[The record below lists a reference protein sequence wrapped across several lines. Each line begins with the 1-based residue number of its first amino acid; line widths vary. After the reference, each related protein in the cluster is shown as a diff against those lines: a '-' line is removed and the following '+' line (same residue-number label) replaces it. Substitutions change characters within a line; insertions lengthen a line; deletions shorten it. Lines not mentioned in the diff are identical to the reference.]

1 MDSADRALIGRR
13 VCGEINIGC
22 GECARCRAGLPGHC
36 ESRTVLGLIGRD
48 GAFAEYVRLPECNL
62 HVVPDSI
69 SDESAVFVEPLAAA
83 FEILEQVTVAPGD
96 RAVVLGD
103 GKLGLLCAQVLA
115 RAGAQVELAGHH
127 EERAARAREYD
138 IRWVEE
144 SAVRPGGDIV
154 VEATGSAS
162 GFERAVSLVRP
173 RGTIVLKST
182 IASRGAADLN
192 TLVVNEISVIGSRCG
207 PFPRAIRALETG
219 EVAVEWM
226 ITARYPL
233 SDGVEALQYA
243 GQRGVLKV
251 LLEPDG
257 RR

>member
-1 MDSADRALIGRR
+1 
-13 VCGEINIGC
+13 
-22 GECARCRAGLPGHC
+22 
-36 ESRTVLGLIGRD
+36 
-48 GAFAEYVRLPECNL
+48 
-62 HVVPDSI
+62 
-69 SDESAVFVEPLAAA
+69 
-83 FEILEQVTVAPGD
+83 
-96 RAVVLGD
+96 
-103 GKLGLLCAQVLA
+103 
-115 RAGAQVELAGHH
+115 
-127 EERAARAREYD
+127 
-138 IRWVEE
+138 
-144 SAVRPGGDIV
+144 VRPGGDIV

-219 EVAVEWM
+219 EVDVEWM